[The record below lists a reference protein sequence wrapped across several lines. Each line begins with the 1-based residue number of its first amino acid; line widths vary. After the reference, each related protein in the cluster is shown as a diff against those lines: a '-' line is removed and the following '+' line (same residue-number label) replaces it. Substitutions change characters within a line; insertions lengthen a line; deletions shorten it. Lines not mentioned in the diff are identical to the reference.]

1 MKNNDE
7 LMRELL
13 TAKANGEKIFYA
25 EKGKHPG
32 TLVEDDH
39 AWDLAGL
46 EYKIRRRRE
55 FIIKVRD
62 GDHAK
67 VEHEHNNWT
76 RSDFGTT
83 GQDEYVLMRE
93 VYQDEM

>member
-1 MKNNDE
+1 MNNDE
-7 LMRELL
+7 YMGQLL
-13 TAKANGEKIFYA
+13 TAKANGEKILYA
-25 EKGKHPG
+25 ATGDVPC

-39 AWDLAGL
+39 LWDLAGL
-46 EYKIRRRRE
+46 DYKIRRRRE

-67 VEHEHNNWT
+67 IEHEHNNWT
-76 RSDFGTT
+76 RSDFGRS
-83 GQDEYVLMRE
+83 GQDDYILMRE